1 VQWYKK
7 NKCTLLKCHTN
18 ASIANSHSLTQLPH
32 KFLYIVAILTHNH
45 FESPNRYL
53 KMFSNDDR
61 TDMILLTHYFC
72 DFSCRRPEFGKLQIS
87 KSSRNTCI
95 AGLVRLKVGILS
107 CHRFRLAFVIR
118 ILSNVNVCSV
128 DGSLKMF
135 FYL

>member
-1 VQWYKK
+1 MTASVNVNSTAIK
-7 NKCTLLKCHTN
+7 NTGLGIDN
-18 ASIANSHSLTQLPH
+18 LT
-32 KFLYIVAILTHNH
+32 I
-45 FESPNRYL
+45 
-53 KMFSNDDR
+53 
-61 TDMILLTHYFC
+61 
-72 DFSCRRPEFGKLQIS
+72 FSCRRPEFGKLQIS

-118 ILSNVNVCSV
+118 ILSNVNACSV

>member
-1 VQWYKK
+1 VAFKK
-7 NKCTLLKCHTN
+7 NTFIN
-18 ASIANSHSLTQLPH
+18 
-32 KFLYIVAILTHNH
+32 
-45 FESPNRYL
+45 
-53 KMFSNDDR
+53 
-61 TDMILLTHYFC
+61 
-72 DFSCRRPEFGKLQIS
+72 FSCHRPEFGKLQIS

-95 AGLVRLKVGILS
+95 AGLARLKVGILS